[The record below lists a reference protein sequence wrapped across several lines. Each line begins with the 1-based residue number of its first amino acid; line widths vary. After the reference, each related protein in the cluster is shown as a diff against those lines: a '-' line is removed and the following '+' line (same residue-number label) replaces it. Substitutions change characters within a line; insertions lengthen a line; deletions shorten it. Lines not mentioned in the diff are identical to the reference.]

1 MHPFINT
8 FEERSL
14 PMVPMIELQQTH
26 QAISDFYDG
35 LAPEYDAMT
44 SFEKRFV
51 RDKPFFRMLIER
63 YKIGTAIDAGCGT
76 GFHSMML
83 AQLGVKVTAV
93 DLSAVM
99 LERVGEHARDLGMDL
114 TLVQAGF
121 DELAT
126 TIHQPVDA
134 VFCLGNSLPHLLT
147 VNDLSRALENFA
159 SVLKPSG
166 LLFMQQLNYDRILHD
181 RERIQS
187 IKESGTKVYI
197 RYYDYDGDHV
207 SFNIIVLDK
216 QRGAADQTLKSILLR
231 PIRKDSLFS
240 LLTTAGFSGIEAH
253 GSIAMDAFSPE
264 DSTDLV
270 TIARSSD
277 SRAKAPTTIS

>member
-1 MHPFINT
+1 
-8 FEERSL
+8 
-14 PMVPMIELQQTH
+14 MVPMTEHQQTH
-26 QAISDFYDG
+26 QAISNFYDG

-63 YKIGTAIDAGCGT
+63 YKIATALDAGCGT

-93 DLSAVM
+93 DLSTVM
-99 LERVGEHARDLGMDL
+99 LERVREHARDLGMDL

-126 TIHQPVDA
+126 TIREPVDA

-147 VNDLSRALENFA
+147 VNDLSGALENFS
-159 SVLKPSG
+159 SVLKPNG
-166 LLFMQQLNYDRILHD
+166 HLFLQHLNYDRILHD

-187 IKESGTKVYI
+187 IKEFGTKVYI
-197 RYYDYDGDHV
+197 RYYDYDGDLV
-207 SFNIIVLDK
+207 SFNVIVLDK
-216 QRGAADQTLKSILLR
+216 QSGAADQTLKSILLR

-240 LLTTAGFSGIEAH
+240 LLTAAGFSGIEAH

-264 DSTDLV
+264 ESTDLV
-270 TIARSSD
+270 TIARSLD
-277 SRAKAPTTIS
+277 SGAQAPTIVS